1 MRGLDLVLTGRTVTR
16 GAVTCAKSDLDG
28 SNEEKRRM

>member
-1 MRGLDLVLTGRTVTR
+1 MRGLDLVLSGRTVTR
-16 GAVTCAKSDLDG
+16 GCAESELGG